1 MKKLVSLVFAIIT
14 ILNLSIP
21 CLAAN
26 VTEDFTG
33 NYNVSPIA
41 PWENISTRGTS
52 SPTSAW
58 NVLSQ
63 GPYEFSGKA
72 AYSTLYLSKLIYGG
86 QHFEAKITNRSYT
99 DDLEVNPHDS
109 VSLTPFTIPKGFE
122 DYPRTFTL
130 APGKQYFCLSFEAPS
145 DFRGKIYEWVTQ

>member
-72 AYSTLYLSKLIYGG
+72 AYSRLYLSKLIYGG
-86 QHFEAKITNRSYT
+86 QHFMAEITNRSYT
-99 DDLEVNPHDS
+99 DDLTVNPHDS
-109 VSLTPFTIPKGFE
+109 IARTPYSIPTRSP
-122 DYPRTFTL
+122 DCRTFEL

-145 DFRGKIYEWVTQ
+145 DFEGSVSKWVTQ

>member
-72 AYSTLYLSKLIYGG
+72 AYSRLYLSKLIYGG
-86 QHFEAKITNRSYT
+86 QHFKATITNRSYT
-99 DDLEVNPHDS
+99 DDLTVNPHDS
-109 VSLTPFTIPKGFE
+109 IVLTSYPIPTRSSDCRKFE
-122 DYPRTFTL
+122 L

-145 DFRGKIYEWVTQ
+145 DFEGSVSEWVPQ